1 MSVNNIEY
9 SAYKR
14 KMELVLKN
22 YNYINKQCF
31 TSKTASNNYQLKQS
45 NADKFI
51 NRQSAVSF
59 GSGQFHKLPNCPAL
73 KTSLLFAGF
82 GTLIPHAVNML
93 GKATLTPAVILSRK
107 DSENLSESEKKKSN
121 ENKRYAALLQP
132 VEAAIEF
139 ASYAGINLGVSKLID
154 KNKDKLDVM
163 YKNEANMKMLKLLA
177 FTTVT
182 MAAIPFVSKFM
193 NWFTPKAV
201 PAIANLFKA
210 QQNINSDKK
219 AGGQ

>member
-1 MSVNNIEY
+1 
-9 SAYKR
+9 
-14 KMELVLKN
+14 MELVLNN
-22 YNYINKQCF
+22 YSYINKQKFAC
-31 TSKTASNNYQLKQS
+31 KTPDKTVQLRQG
-45 NADKFI
+45 NTDKFV
-51 NRQSAVSF
+51 NSQSAVSF
-59 GSGQFHKLPNCPAL
+59 GSGHLHKLPNCPAL
-73 KTSLLFAGF
+73 KTSILFAGF

-107 DSENLSESEKKKSN
+107 DGESLTEYEKKKSK

-139 ASYAGINLGVSKLID
+139 ASYAGINLAVGKLID
-154 KNKDKLDVM
+154 KNKDKLDSM
-163 YKNEANMKMLKLLA
+163 YKNEANLKMLKLIA

-201 PAIANLFKA
+201 PAIANAFKT
-210 QQNINSDKK
+210 QQNNTSDKK
-219 AGGQ
+219 AGDK